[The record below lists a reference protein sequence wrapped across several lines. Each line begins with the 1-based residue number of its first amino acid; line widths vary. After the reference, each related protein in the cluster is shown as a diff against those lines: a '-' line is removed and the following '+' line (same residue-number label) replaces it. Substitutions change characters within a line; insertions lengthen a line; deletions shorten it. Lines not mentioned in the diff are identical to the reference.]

1 MMSLKKTLFLILFS
15 VILQNGFAQG
25 MSVWNVLADIKYGMR
40 YDEDLEYD
48 VEYPIFADKIKAI
61 EGKEILVK
69 GYMVP
74 LDELRGQN
82 FFVLSAF
89 PYNMCFFCGGA
100 GPETVM
106 EVNTVKEIEF
116 TEKPILIKGILE
128 LNQFD
133 YNHMMYILNEATL
146 AE

>member
-1 MMSLKKTLFLILFS
+1 MQKAVLFILVSLFVQQSF
-15 VILQNGFAQG
+15 GQG
-25 MSVWNVLADIKYGMR
+25 KSVWNVLADIKYGMR

-48 VEYPIFADKIKAI
+48 VEYPIFADKIKAL
-61 EGKEILVK
+61 EGKEVLIK

-74 LDELRGQN
+74 LDELMGQN

>member
-1 MMSLKKTLFLILFS
+1 MQKAILF
-15 VILQNGFAQG
+15 ILLSLLALQSFGQG
-25 MSVWNVLADIKYGMR
+25 KSVWNVLADIKYGMR

-48 VEYPIFADKIKAI
+48 VEYPIFADKIKAL
-61 EGKEILVK
+61 EGKEVLVK

-74 LDELRGQN
+74 LDELMGQN

-106 EVNTVKEIEF
+106 EVNTIKEIEF
-116 TEKPILIKGILE
+116 TEKPILIKGVLE

-133 YNHMMYILNEATL
+133 YNHMMYILNEARL

>member
-1 MMSLKKTLFLILFS
+1 MQKAILFILFS
-15 VILQNGFAQG
+15 LLALESFGQG
-25 MSVWNVLADIKYGMR
+25 KSVWNVLADIKYGMR

-48 VEYPIFADKIKAI
+48 VEYPIFADKIKAL
-61 EGKEILVK
+61 EGKEVLVK

-74 LDELRGQN
+74 LDELMGQN

-106 EVNTVKEIEF
+106 EVNTIKEIEF
-116 TEKPILIKGILE
+116 TEKPILIKGVLE

-133 YNHMMYILNEATL
+133 YNHMMYILNEARL